1 VNAADVVRKALE
13 GSTLTMGYNLTLD
26 RMKIRSMLIQEGWL
40 IVDGD
45 LSEIGAAGSGLRAV
59 LLSEKQAGEL
69 RFSRLPK

>member
-1 VNAADVVRKALE
+1 
-13 GSTLTMGYNLTLD
+13 
-26 RMKIRSMLIQEGWL
+26 MKIRSMLIQEGWL